1 VEIFER
7 GDDWTSEQRLAAR
20 SNFAESGFPAEPAR
34 EVDPYC
40 DIRHALRPEHAEL
53 PERELAALLGR
64 LPMLVVLHQML
75 TSPWPQQ
82 VSLAALLGPAGRQRF
97 RLNGAD
103 VSVSAYLRLLS
114 RLFRE
119 AAQYAD
125 NLTQGESSDAVNFC
139 GRDFPTRSSP
149 QVKKERATGAAAM
162 SDELR
167 SVIDQRRA
175 IRPAQA
181 DGDVPLTA
189 IPPVDTTEGLAT
201 DVRDADETWPAEGF
215 DYMEPGQE
223 EPL

>member
-7 GDDWTSEQRLAAR
+7 GNDWASGQRLAPR
-20 SNFAESGFPAEPAR
+20 SIFAGSGVPAEPAH
-34 EVDPYC
+34 EVDPYF

-53 PERELAALLGR
+53 PARELAVVLGR
-64 LPMLVVLHQML
+64 QPMLVVLHQML
-75 TSPWPQQ
+75 ASPWPQQ
-82 VSLAALLGPAGRQRF
+82 VSLAALLGPAGRRRF

-103 VSVSAYLRLLS
+103 ISVSAYLRLLS

-125 NLTQGESSDAVNFC
+125 NLSRGESSDAVTSYR
-139 GRDFPTRSSP
+139 RDFPARSSP
-149 QVKKERATGAAAM
+149 QVKKERATGAAAI
-162 SDELR
+162 SDELQ
-167 SVIDQRRA
+167 SVIDQLRA
-175 IRPAQA
+175 TRPAQT
-181 DGDVPLTA
+181 DRDVPLTA
-189 IPPVDTTEGLAT
+189 IPQVDTTEGLAT